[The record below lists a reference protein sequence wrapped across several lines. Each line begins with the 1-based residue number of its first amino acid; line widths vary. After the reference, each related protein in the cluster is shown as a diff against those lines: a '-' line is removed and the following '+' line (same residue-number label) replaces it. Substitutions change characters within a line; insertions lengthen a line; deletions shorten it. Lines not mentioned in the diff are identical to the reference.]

1 MSNFHDN
8 KFSKCKEIEIWG
20 REPIENL
27 DNERKKDQI
36 KIAVEGAI
44 NRLVQTEKP
53 TGERIKKYTDV
64 ESHLVIKKNKIASF
78 VQMGVT
84 IGHAI

>member
-1 MSNFHDN
+1 MIINFLN
-8 KFSKCKEIEIWG
+8 AKKLRFGAESQVKILTMKE
-20 REPIENL
+20 
-27 DNERKKDQI
+27 KKDQI

-84 IGHAI
+84 IGHHAI